1 MGRAHAGKTTL
12 AKYMVDNIDY
22 TLVDFK
28 AIRDEVKKSLG
39 TEEEPFEG
47 DVPIEKSEAAI
58 KAFVAKSKGK
68 LVFDGIIHADG
79 VQYVAFLENFGL
91 PNFVLNLTAGKT
103 EDEDQLEIQAR
114 WSKLNDDGD
123 CGEE

>member
-58 KAFVAKSKGK
+58 KSFVAKSKGK

-91 PNFVLNLTAGKT
+91 PNFVLNLT
-103 EDEDQLEIQAR
+103 
-114 WSKLNDDGD
+114 
-123 CGEE
+123 